1 MAGPLRA
8 HLLRTDVL
16 MRPISITRPLLIS
29 SLLLIGPYAV
39 AQEEVIEE
47 EVAPEEVTPADEE
60 EVVSDAAPPAEEEEV
75 VEEEVVADSP
85 QADGGAAAS
94 TDEAA
99 ISEGTFA
106 PGQEPWRAPP
116 AGQGVVWGRLVDKD
130 SGEPALEAQIKVKST
145 GQTVLTDYEGYYRLE
160 LAPGKYTLEVFY
172 EMYEPETLSGVVVQ
186 AGRVDRSDVQLTSQE
201 GAVEEIVIEDHAET
215 ETIAGLA
222 LKRQRAV
229 ASGDAVGR
237 EEIAKTA
244 DTNAAQAAQRVVGAN
259 IVGGR
264 FVYVRG
270 LGERY
275 TNALLSGF
283 PLPSPEPD
291 RVAVP
296 LDVFPSQVLDSLTI
310 VKVFTPDIPADFAG
324 GSVQIETRSVPSKPL
339 FQVTLKGGI
348 NSQSTFQDRL
358 SSSSSSTDWLGFD
371 DGLRSLPG
379 SVPRDYAAAQG
390 APKPDGTFVT
400 PEELVQPGRDINWKR
415 SPVMSGTPPN
425 HSLTA
430 VGGNTWTFKNGQKVG
445 LLGSITY
452 SRNFEKYNDMV
463 LKQYLPDTID
473 QRGFREA
480 TDYLVDRGVDSVRWG
495 AFGKFSYLP
504 SQDHKITVSGLH
516 SQLADN
522 TVSLFKGVVA
532 DTGLDYR
539 ASQLSWVQRGVS
551 YGILTG
557 EHKLDPLNGAQVE
570 WNLSISRASRDQPDQ
585 RDVAYSFIPGPDA
598 MTEGSWNY
606 VDTANSAR
614 SFWSTQTENAYGGRL
629 DWTQPIVK
637 GANELAAKFGAFVNA
652 KQRSFLARRFN
663 YPRNFTG
670 FGDPAIQ
677 DLYVCHGDQYQ
688 LNCPDKLFQDEN
700 IDSAIML
707 NEGTQ
712 LGDRYDAKLN
722 VYAGYAMLDAD
733 IAKKVHIVAGP
744 RVEWT
749 EQTLDPYDTMGL
761 IDTANSA
768 ALYSTDFLPGIAMV
782 YSATEQAKARLSYG
796 RTLARPQLRELAP
809 FAFTDYFGGTIQSGY
824 PDLTI
829 TTIDNLDTRFEYW
842 FEGAAD
848 VAAFSMFYKHFTD
861 PIEVVVFPGS
871 STNTLTFRNSPGADL
886 IGFELELRKGLGFI
900 TPKLRD
906 LSVIT
911 NFTAARSRVEVV
923 DPGDVLTSTSRPL
936 VNQAPWTFNFSLNYE
951 AKFGLNARAIYKVS
965 GATLVAVGTIGLP
978 DAYQHPVHSLDFAIS
993 QKFLDHWNLQLQL
1006 QNLLNSP
1013 TVISQGKEARDDN
1026 IIQRYTTGTVAS
1038 LSLGY
1043 QL

>member
-1 MAGPLRA
+1 ML
-8 HLLRTDVL
+8 
-16 MRPISITRPLLIS
+16 S
-29 SLLLIGPYAV
+29 SLLLAAPYIA
-39 AQEEVIEE
+39 AQEEVVEE
-47 EVAPEEVTPADEE
+47 DVVAADEE
-60 EVVSDAAPPAEEEEV
+60 EVVAEEEEAFPAEEEEV
-75 VEEEVVADSP
+75 VAAEPKADAGPAAESAEVI
-85 QADGGAAAS
+85 Q
-94 TDEAA
+94 
-99 ISEGTFA
+99 EGTFA

-116 AGQGVVWGRLVDKD
+116 AGRGVVWGRLVDKD

-160 LAPGKYTLEVFY
+160 LPPGKYQLEVFY
-172 EMYEPETLSGVVVQ
+172 EMYEPETLSGVPVQ
-186 AGRVDRSDVQLTSQE
+186 AGRVDRHDVRLTSQE

-324 GSVQIETRSVPSKPL
+324 GSVQIETRSVPTKPL

-348 NSQSTFQDRL
+348 NTQSTFQDRL
-358 SSSSSSTDWLGFD
+358 TSSSSSTDWLGFD
-371 DGLRSLPG
+371 DGLRGLPA

-390 APKPDGTFVT
+390 SPKPDGTFVT
-400 PEELVQPGRDINWKR
+400 QEELVQPGRDINWKR

-445 LLGSITY
+445 LLGSLTY
-452 SRNFEKYNDMV
+452 SRNFEKYTDMV
-463 LKQYLPDTID
+463 LKQYLPDAID
-473 QRGFREA
+473 ERGFREA

-522 TVSLFKGVVA
+522 QVSLFKGVVT

-557 EHKLDPLNGAQVE
+557 EHKLDPLNGAQIE

-585 RDVAYSFIPGPDA
+585 RDVAYSYVAGSP
-598 MTEGSWNY
+598 EGVWNY

-614 SFWSTQTENAYGGRL
+614 SFWSTQTEDAYGGRL

-637 GANELAAKFGAFVNA
+637 GATDLAAKFGAFVNA

-663 YPRNFTG
+663 YQRNFAG
-670 FGDPAIQ
+670 FSDPAIQ
-677 DLYVCHGDQYQ
+677 DLYVCRGNDYQ
-688 LNCPDKLFQDEN
+688 LNCPDKLFQDDN

-733 IAKKVHIVAGP
+733 IAKKFHVVAGP

-749 EQTLDPYDTMGL
+749 EQTLDPYTTAGA
-761 IDTANSA
+761 IDPENSA
-768 ALYSTDFLPGIAMV
+768 ALYSTDFLPAIATV
-782 YSATEQAKARLSYG
+782 YNATEQAKARMSYG

-824 PDLTI
+824 PDLTM
-829 TTIDNLDTRFEYW
+829 TTIDNVDTRLEYW

-848 VAAFSMFYKHFTD
+848 VAAFSMFYKHFTN

-871 STNTLTFRNSPGADL
+871 STNTITFRNSPGADL
-886 IGFELELRKGLGFI
+886 IGFELELRKSLGFL
-900 TPKLRD
+900 TTKLRG

-936 VNQAPWTFNFSLNYE
+936 VNQAPWTFSFALNYE

-965 GATLVAVGTIGLP
+965 GPTLVAVGTVGLP
-978 DAYQHPVHSLDFAIS
+978 DAYQHPVHSLDFAVS
-993 QKFLDHWNLQLQL
+993 QKFMDHWNLQLQL

-1013 TVISQGKEARDDN
+1013 TVVSQGKEARDDN
-1026 IIQRYTTGTVAS
+1026 IIWRFTTGTVAS